1 VDIHGGCQSTNQ
13 RVHFNSEEVV
23 VTKLRE
29 KMINAM
35 KLRGLSVRTQE
46 SYVAAVAEVARF
58 YNESPDRIG
67 KEKVQAYLLY
77 LSEERK
83 LAWSSCN
90 IARAALRFLY
100 RQVMEREEVKL
111 WIPPRRTESKLP
123 EILSREEV
131 ERILCTPTNPKHRV
145 LLMTTYAAGLRVS
158 EVVAL
163 CVQDIDSDRKVIRV
177 RCGKGK
183 KDRYTI
189 LSERLLVEL
198 RNYWRID
205 RPSSYLFPSKDLK
218 RPMRRSSVQKIY
230 RKARKKAG
238 ITKRGGIHSL
248 RHAFATHLLEAGVDL
263 RTIGVMLGHSSIRST
278 MRYLQVSSKHMSSV
292 KSPLDLLDLPGKRP
306 LQ

>member
-1 VDIHGGCQSTNQ
+1 
-13 RVHFNSEEVV
+13 
-23 VTKLRE
+23 
-29 KMINAM
+29 M
-35 KLRGLSVRTQE
+35 KLRGFSVRTQQ
-46 SYVAAVAEVARF
+46 SYVAAVAAMAGF
-58 YNESPDRIG
+58 YNESPDVIG
-67 KEKVQAYLLY
+67 KERVQAYLLY

-90 IARAALRFLY
+90 IARAALRFFY
-100 RQVMEREEVKL
+100 RQVIEREEAKL
-111 WIPPRRTESKLP
+111 WIPPRKTESKLP

-131 ERILCTPTNPKHRV
+131 EHLLCVLTNPKHRV

-177 RCGKGK
+177 RRGKGR

-189 LSERLLVEL
+189 LSKRLLIEL
-198 RNYWRID
+198 RKYWKIE
-205 RPSSYLFPSKDLK
+205 RPPVCLFPGRDLNK
-218 RPMRRSSVQKIY
+218 PMSRSSVQAIY
-230 RKARKKAG
+230 RRAKKKAG

-248 RHAFATHLLEAGVDL
+248 RHAFATHLLESGVDL

-278 MRYLQVSSKHMSSV
+278 MRYLRVSCKHMSSV